1 MASKKST
8 DPSVPFL
15 EVLTSLYLADKV
27 TPSSGKMAMESLPPT
42 EALVLGMMCLTKT
55 YSATGLAISLHVNY
69 QAFNRRESAML
80 TEVGILGLMSRGYL
94 RPASKAAEKA
104 LDERDTGAWGLGSVP
119 FVVTAKGAKRIGHL
133 VANLTGEPFKDIVKR
148 LQAES
153 REYAKTLAGRP

>member
-94 RPASKAAEKA
+94 RPASKAAEK
-104 LDERDTGAWGLGSVP
+104 
-119 FVVTAKGAKRIGHL
+119 
-133 VANLTGEPFKDIVKR
+133 
-148 LQAES
+148 
-153 REYAKTLAGRP
+153 